1 MKNKNSVTS
10 VIPKLATLA
19 ALPLLLGLLS
29 GCAAYLEERRADQ
42 LLAEGN
48 TDAALVML
56 SQLAKTDPTGYRLRY
71 LQVRDGHLRDMLQK
85 ARRLANEGKP
95 ESLAAA
101 EEGYRA
107 MLRLDPQNE
116 AAIAGL
122 AALERGVRETQQ
134 MAQASQSL
142 KNGDTAGAARS
153 LSAVLAENTSQ
164 PEAQRLLQGI
174 ELARNRGLTSDP
186 VLSDALKKPVTLEL
200 RDVGIQTAL
209 EILSRTSG
217 VNFVLDKDVKSD
229 IKTTIFAK
237 NTSVEDALNLVLRTS
252 QLNKKILNES
262 TLLIYADTDEKKR
275 RYEDL
280 TMRTFY
286 LKNADPKRMQ
296 EMVKALISPKS
307 MYVDD
312 RFKMMVVRDNLDVIA
327 AVERLVASY
336 DIADPEV
343 LLEVE
348 ILEVNSNGLLNA
360 GIQYPDRLSASV
372 LGKAGLAGQL
382 SVNEIRNLNR
392 DNFQLF
398 LPDPLLVLN
407 LKQTSTDAKTLAN
420 PRIRVTNRQKAKVLI
435 GDKVPVITTTT
446 NQTSSAS
453 MESVNYLDVGLKL
466 EVVPEIHI
474 NGEVT
479 IAIDLEV
486 SNVVKEVRSTTGLLA
501 YQIGTRNASTMLRL
515 RDGETQ
521 VLAGLLKDE
530 QNTNS
535 AGIPGLGT
543 VPGVGRLFSN
553 QTNTSGRSEIVL
565 LITPR
570 IVRAMPTPPAYVVEF
585 PSGTADNASVRP
597 MRLTPSGQYSGSD
610 AQLTQS
616 PGVSG
621 TPEGMLAGAKA
632 TSFAGGLPIVPAIP
646 VVDLRVPD
654 RVQLAANFNLTVNY
668 AMPYESIE
676 FDLVMD
682 QPGVELTQPAK
693 DAEGAQVQTA
703 QAGQIIHVS
712 AGKRTQP
719 GPVVAVIAMKAAKMP
734 ASPISVSVQ
743 NLRVKGAD
751 GADLPAAVTLPKQ
764 FTVHR

>member
-1 MKNKNSVTS
+1 MESRESHCDPGPVAIPTSERGPLSSRGGRAMKKKTV
-10 VIPKLATLA
+10 VPPVLPKLTVLV
-19 ALPLLLGLLS
+19 LLLGILS
-29 GCAAYLEERRADQ
+29 GCATYLEERRADQ

-48 TDAALVML
+48 TEAALVML
-56 SQLAKTDPTGYRLRY
+56 SQLAKSDPTGYRLKH
-71 LQVRDGHLRDMLQK
+71 LQVRDGYLRDLLQK
-85 ARRLANEGKP
+85 ARRAAAERRT
-95 ESLAAA
+95 AAA
-101 EEGYRA
+101 EEGYRTI
-107 MLRLDPQNE
+107 LRLDPQNE
-116 AAIAGL
+116 PALAGL
-122 AALERGVRETQQ
+122 AALEGEAREVQT

-142 KNGDTAGAARS
+142 KNGDTAGAMRS
-153 LSAVLAENTSQ
+153 LSAVLAENASQ

-174 ELARNRGLTSDP
+174 ELERNRGLTADP
-186 VLSDALKKPVTLEL
+186 LLSDALRRPVTLEL
-200 RDVGIQTAL
+200 RDVGIQTVL
-209 EILSRTSG
+209 EILSRTSN
-217 VNFVLDKDVKSD
+217 VNFVLDKDVKTD

-252 QLNKKILNES
+252 QLSKKILNES
-262 TLLIYADTDEKKR
+262 TLLIYADTEEKKK

-280 TMRTFY
+280 VMRTFY

-296 EMVKALISPKS
+296 EMVKTLIAPKS

-327 AVERLVASY
+327 AIERLVATY

-348 ILEVNSNGLLNA
+348 ILEVNSNGLLNL
-360 GIQYPDRLSASV
+360 GIQYPDRITASV
-372 LGKAGLAGQL
+372 FGRAGQPGQL
-382 SVNEIRNLNR
+382 TVNELRNLNR
-392 DNFQLF
+392 NNFELF
-398 LPDPLLVLN
+398 LPDPLLALN

-466 EVVPEIHI
+466 EVVPEIHV
-474 NGEVT
+474 NSEVT

-530 QNTNS
+530 QNNNS

-553 QTNTSGRSEIVL
+553 QTSTNGRSEIVL

-570 IVRAMPTPPAYVVEF
+570 IVRSMPTPAAHVVEF
-585 PSGTADNASVRP
+585 PSGTADSASVRP
-597 MRLTPSGQYSGSD
+597 MRLTPAGQYSGSD
-610 AQLTQS
+610 AQLTQPAS
-616 PGVSG
+616 SSTEQPQPS
-621 TPEGMLAGAKA
+621 AGAA
-632 TSFAGGLPIVPAIP
+632 SS
-646 VVDLRVPD
+646 
-654 RVQLAANFNLTVNY
+654 AA
-668 AMPYESIE
+668 PS
-676 FDLVMD
+676 
-682 QPGVELTQPAK
+682 QPGTGQGAK
-693 DAEGAQVQTA
+693 
-703 QAGQIIHVS
+703 
-712 AGKRTQP
+712 
-719 GPVVAVIAMKAAKMP
+719 
-734 ASPISVSVQ
+734 
-743 NLRVKGAD
+743 
-751 GADLPAAVTLPKQ
+751 
-764 FTVHR
+764 